1 MSMFSFIRKGRQ
13 AAKEHKAE
21 KAEKEKKEAQK
32 PPYKHIPKHA
42 AIDAISGGP
51 SGWRADDR
59 QKIVDQNKRR
69 STMTANG
76 LNMPSMISVHSGLPR
91 VHSALSHVSYPSA
104 YASPHVSM
112 PRTYSYGSMPA
123 GWAPPGGETNY
134 TLPEMPAT
142 MSLKGKEVERRMNDP
157 YRGSRS
163 SSKLSVG
170 RYPVPMSAIVGGGD
184 VSVSPVDSSSNST
197 SSQDD
202 LEMKPTKHT
211 SMPPSTSVTRAH
223 QAPRPASANGSI
235 HRLHPARRLSDA
247 DQTTAPAPVRT
258 SFAPRSSSL
267 PRGVPPVPAIPPMQV
282 GTAISTPPST
292 SNTGSAASSVTMVPV
307 ASSTSLASNV
317 PPVVIPMSGKVDET
331 DDTHEIYFTPEPS
344 SDEEASPVGTAITF
358 PTATASPTQS
368 PTTKNG
374 RRTSK
379 YTRFTE
385 LTTINSNVSVSVET
399 VAPPRATLKPTPSDT
414 IKEIEDDARRPTSTI
429 AHSLPIN
436 FDEGSL
442 PAPKELDLPVPAS
455 KKLSKSQGG
464 GKLSKKPRWSLRS
477 NKNSAVAV

>member
-76 LNMPSMISVHSGLPR
+76 LNMPSMISVHGGLPR

-104 YASPHVSM
+104 YASPHVAM
-112 PRTYSYGSMPA
+112 PRTYSYSSMPA
-123 GWAPPGGETNY
+123 GWAQPGGETNY
-134 TLPEMPAT
+134 TPPDMAAT
-142 MSLKGKEVERRMNDP
+142 TSLKGKSVERLVNDP

-170 RYPVPMSAIVGGGD
+170 RYPVPMGALVGNGD

-202 LEMKPTKHT
+202 LEMKPTKHS
-211 SMPPSTSVTRAH
+211 SMPPSTSVTRTY
-223 QAPRPASANGSI
+223 QAPRPTSANGSI

-247 DQTTAPAPVRT
+247 DQTTAQQSPAPAAAPVRT
-258 SFAPRSSSL
+258 SFGPRSSSL
-267 PRGVPPVPAIPPMQV
+267 PRGIPPVPAIPPMQF
-282 GTAISTPPST
+282 GTAITTPPVTST
-292 SNTGSAASSVTMVPV
+292 TGSAASSVTMVPV
-307 ASSTSLASNV
+307 SSSASFATKV
-317 PPVVIPMSGKVDET
+317 PPVVIPMSDNVDET

-368 PTTKNG
+368 PATKNG

-379 YTRFTE
+379 YTRFAE

-414 IKEIEDDARRPTSTI
+414 ISEIEDDARRPTSTI
-429 AHSLPIN
+429 AHTLPVNFDQNSLPV
-436 FDEGSL
+436 S
-442 PAPKELDLPVPAS
+442 KELDLPVPAS
-455 KKLSKSQGG
+455 KKLSKS
-464 GKLSKKPRWSLRS
+464 R
-477 NKNSAVAV
+477 AVRN